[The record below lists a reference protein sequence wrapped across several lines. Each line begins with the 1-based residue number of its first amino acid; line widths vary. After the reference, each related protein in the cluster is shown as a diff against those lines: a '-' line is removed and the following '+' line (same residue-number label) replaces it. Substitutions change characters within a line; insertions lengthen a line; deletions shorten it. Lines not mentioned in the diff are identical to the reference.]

1 MYGYAA
7 SSAAATRMNPFTA
20 PPKALSPAAV
30 VRTVAPVG
38 SNAINRLSQLMTL
51 VPRSLQNLATTA
63 ASTSTGSGGVNS
75 GLSSIATLLG
85 NLTGAYSPAGS
96 MANAGTGWLSAMQ
109 ILALAQNGPGV
120 AGLLSGAPPI
130 TGALGPLS
138 GGFISWEAPIP
149 ASVGGGAVSAA
160 LGQASLAGSLSVP
173 ANWATVAPAAKM
185 VAATSPSSAVGA
197 AQAIAADGQ
206 AGMFTDM
213 ALSSLAGRA
222 LGGSAARSVVGT
234 SVRVIDR
241 PPNTEGLA
249 TTATILV
256 IPALEE

>member
-7 SSAAATRMNPFTA
+7 SSAAATRMNPFTT

-51 VPRSLQNLATTA
+51 VPRSLQNLAATA
-63 ASTSTGSGGVNS
+63 ASTPTGGVNS
-75 GLSSIATLLG
+75 GLSSIATVLE

-96 MANAGTGWLSAMQ
+96 LANAGTGWLSAMQ